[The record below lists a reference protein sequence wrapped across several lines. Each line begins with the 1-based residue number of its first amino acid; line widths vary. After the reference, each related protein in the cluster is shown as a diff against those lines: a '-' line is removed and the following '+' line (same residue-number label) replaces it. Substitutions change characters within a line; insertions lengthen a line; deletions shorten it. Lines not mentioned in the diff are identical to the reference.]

1 MCSFEIACTVDKG
14 VHHEKNDDRAMVNG
28 TIINESS
35 YEGINE
41 NNVLAI
47 VCDGVGGEN
56 FGNEAAEIVTQV
68 FADAKIT
75 VRKDI
80 EDTLKLANE
89 KVKEKQKAD
98 FMHGQMSTTIAGVY
112 LDKEDA
118 IVFNIGDSSVFR
130 YRSPYMSKLS
140 EDHTLIAELKSLGLP
155 HKRRDEHC
163 ITRCLGSDSAIP
175 TIYETFV
182 FERDIL
188 LICSDG
194 ITDGMDIDT
203 LEDMF
208 LENENQALSVVCE
221 KLINTAVKNGTTDNM
236 SVILI
241 RKVNSHD
248 EPN

>member
-14 VHHEKNDDRAMVNG
+14 VHHEKNDDRAMVNS

-56 FGNEAAEIVTQV
+56 FGDEAAETVAQV
-68 FADAKIT
+68 FANSTISG
-75 VRKDI
+75 RKDI
-80 EDTLKLANE
+80 ENALKEANE

-98 FMHGQMSTTIAGVY
+98 FMHCQMSTTIAGVY
-112 LDKEDA
+112 LNTEDA
-118 IVFNIGDSSVFR
+118 IIFNIGDSSVFR

-140 EDHTLIAELKSLGLP
+140 EDHTLIEELKALGLP
-155 HKRRDEHC
+155 YKRRDEHC
-163 ITRCLGSDSAIP
+163 ITRCLGSGSAIP
-175 TIYETFV
+175 AIYETFV
-182 FERDIL
+182 FEGDVI

-194 ITDGMDIDT
+194 ITDVIDIDT
-203 LEDMF
+203 LEDVF
-208 LENENQALSVVCE
+208 VESENQALSVLCK
-221 KLINTAVKNGTTDNM
+221 KLIDKATKNGTTDNM